1 MRVHLPS
8 SRGYFRLGFSIF
20 DAFWAA
26 LTPLLALYVR
36 GAYILSADGAATAA
50 LYCGIS
56 FVFALAAFLA
66 FRLHDALSRY
76 FSVHDVLNILKAS
89 SVAGLMSAVVLFTF
103 TRLEGIP
110 RSTPIIYVFILA
122 SGLIAARALVLLRD
136 SRNNLPIDE
145 LRPPSE
151 NIVMIGA
158 NHLSA
163 LYIKLVRSYSLNR
176 HRVVAVIDDE
186 ISLFGRRVAG
196 VPVVSTIAHIG
207 RTIEEFEVHGVCIDR
222 IIVGGDDALLPK
234 DSLAEVERVCHRH
247 DIELQ
252 FVPHLIGLN
261 ASKAKSNNDAT
272 AVVKSATSFVE
283 LPSYH
288 RVKRFVDFFVS
299 ALAIVLL
306 LPVIALISLLVLI
319 DLGSPV
325 VFWQQRLGRGGT
337 SFFLYKFRTLHPP
350 YDRRGLPVSEEDR
363 LSWIGRL
370 LRNGRLDELP
380 QLFNVL
386 VGEMS
391 LIGPRPLLPE
401 DQPTNCKLR
410 LLARPGLTGWA
421 QVNGGNL
428 ITNDEK
434 GALDDWYVWHAS
446 LWLDL
451 LIVGLTLGF
460 MFRGERRSEPALRQA
475 LLEQRKG
482 HFWKKPAFSR
492 KNVREELRPALRG
505 PLRTG
510 AKSIK
515 IRAQLEAQPDQLAA
529 TKVFD

>member
-1 MRVHLPS
+1 M
-8 SRGYFRLGFSIF
+8 
-20 DAFWAA
+20 
-26 LTPLLALYVR
+26 
-36 GAYILSADGAATAA
+36 
-50 LYCGIS
+50 
-56 FVFALAAFLA
+56 
-66 FRLHDALSRY
+66 
-76 FSVHDVLNILKAS
+76 
-89 SVAGLMSAVVLFTF
+89 
-103 TRLEGIP
+103 
-110 RSTPIIYVFILA
+110 
-122 SGLIAARALVLLRD
+122 
-136 SRNNLPIDE
+136 
-145 LRPPSE
+145 
-151 NIVMIGA
+151 
-158 NHLSA
+158 
-163 LYIKLVRSYSLNR
+163 
-176 HRVVAVIDDE
+176 
-186 ISLFGRRVAG
+186 
-196 VPVVSTIAHIG
+196 
-207 RTIEEFEVHGVCIDR
+207 
-222 IIVGGDDALLPK
+222 
-234 DSLAEVERVCHRH
+234 
-247 DIELQ
+247 
-252 FVPHLIGLN
+252 PHLIGLN

-325 VFWQQRLGRGGT
+325 VFWQQRLGRGGS

-446 LWLDL
+446 IWLDL

>member
-1 MRVHLPS
+1 MRAHLPS
-8 SRGYFRLGFSIF
+8 SRGYFRPGFSIF
-20 DAFWAA
+20 DTFWAA
-26 LTPLLALYVR
+26 LSPLLALYVR

-56 FVFALAAFLA
+56 FVFALTAFLA
-66 FRLHDALSRY
+66 FRLHEALSRY

-89 SVAGLMSAVVLFTF
+89 SVAGLMTAVVLFTF

-122 SGLIAARALVLLRD
+122 SCLIAACALVLLSD
-136 SRNNLPIDE
+136 STNNVPIDE
-145 LRPPSE
+145 IRPPSE

-163 LYIKLVRSYSLNR
+163 LYIKLVHSYSPTR
-176 HRVVAVIDDE
+176 HRVIAVIDDE

-196 VPVVSTIAHIG
+196 VPAVSTIAHIE

-222 IIVGGDDALLPK
+222 IIVGGDNALLSAE
-234 DSLAEVERVCHRH
+234 SLAEVEHVCRQR

-252 FVPHLIGLN
+252 FVPHLLGLDAFKARTN
-261 ASKAKSNNDAT
+261 AAA
-272 AVVKSATSFVE
+272 ALLRSASPFVE
-283 LPSYH
+283 LAGYH

-350 YDRRGLPVSEEDR
+350 
-363 LSWIGRL
+363 
-370 LRNGRLDELP
+370 
-380 QLFNVL
+380 
-386 VGEMS
+386 
-391 LIGPRPLLPE
+391 E

-428 ITNDEK
+428 VTNDEK

-451 LIVGLTLGF
+451 LIVALTLGF
-460 MFRGERRSEPALRQA
+460 MFRGERRSEPALKQA

-482 HFWKKPAFSR
+482 HYWKKPAYTR
-492 KNVREELRPALRG
+492 KIVRDELGPALRG
-505 PLRTG
+505 RPPSR
-510 AKSIK
+510 AIK
-515 IRAQLEAQPDQLAA
+515 IRPQLDAQPEQLAA
-529 TKVFD
+529 TKASD

>member
-1 MRVHLPS
+1 MRAHLPS
-8 SRGYFRLGFSIF
+8 SRGYFRPGFSIF
-20 DAFWAA
+20 DTFWAA
-26 LTPLLALYVR
+26 LSPLLALYVR

-56 FVFALAAFLA
+56 FVFALTAFLA
-66 FRLHDALSRY
+66 FRLHEALSRY

-89 SVAGLMSAVVLFTF
+89 SVAGLMTAVVLFTF

-136 SRNNLPIDE
+136 STNNVPIDE
-145 LRPPSE
+145 IRPPSE

-163 LYIKLVRSYSLNR
+163 LYIKLVHSYSPTR

-196 VPVVSTIAHIG
+196 VPVVSTIAHIE

-222 IIVGGDDALLPK
+222 IIVGGDNALLSAE
-234 DSLAEVERVCHRH
+234 SLAEVEHVCRQR

-252 FVPHLIGLN
+252 FVPHLLGLDAFKARTN
-261 ASKAKSNNDAT
+261 AAA
-272 AVVKSATSFVE
+272 ALLRSASPFVE

-350 YDRRGLPVSEEDR
+350 YDRRGLPVSEDDR

-428 ITNDEK
+428 VTNDEK

-451 LIVGLTLGF
+451 LIVALTLGF
-460 MFRGERRSEPALRQA
+460 MFRGEHRSEPALKQA

-482 HFWKKPAFSR
+482 HSWKKPAYTR
-492 KNVREELRPALRG
+492 KIVRDELGPALRG
-505 PLRTG
+505 RPPSR
-510 AKSIK
+510 AIK
-515 IRAQLEAQPDQLAA
+515 IRPQLDAQPEQLAA
-529 TKVFD
+529 TKASD

>member
-1 MRVHLPS
+1 MK
-8 SRGYFRLGFSIF
+8 F
-20 DAFWAA
+20 
-26 LTPLLALYVR
+26 VR
-36 GAYILSADGAATAA
+36 
-50 LYCGIS
+50 
-56 FVFALAAFLA
+56 
-66 FRLHDALSRY
+66 
-76 FSVHDVLNILKAS
+76 
-89 SVAGLMSAVVLFTF
+89 
-103 TRLEGIP
+103 
-110 RSTPIIYVFILA
+110 
-122 SGLIAARALVLLRD
+122 
-136 SRNNLPIDE
+136 
-145 LRPPSE
+145 RPKTS
-151 NIVMIGA
+151 VMIGA

-163 LYIKLVRSYSLNR
+163 LYIKLVRSYSPSR

-186 ISLFGRRVAG
+186 VSLFGRRIAG
-196 VPVVSTIAHIG
+196 VPVVSTIAHIE

-222 IIVGGDDALLPK
+222 IIVGGDDALLSK

-252 FVPHLIGLN
+252 FVPHLIGLD
-261 ASKAKSNNDAT
+261 AFKAKPNDAAT
-272 AVVKSATSFVE
+272 AVLKSAPSFVE

-299 ALAIVLL
+299 AIAIVLL

-350 YDRRGLPVSEEDR
+350 YDRRGLPVSEDDR

-401 DQPTNCKLR
+401 DQPTNSKLR

-428 ITNDEK
+428 VTNDEK
-434 GALDDWYVWHAS
+434 GALDEWYVWHAS

-482 HFWKKPAFSR
+482 HSWKKPASTR
-492 KNVREELRPALRG
+492 KIVREELGPALRG
-505 PLRTG
+505 PLPSR

-515 IRAQLEAQPDQLAA
+515 IRAQLEAQPDQLPQQRLSDTRLTRTLRPSKSSNIVARSLPSKLHKA
-529 TKVFD
+529 PNSPAKTLRTPGRKFRLVLKLYSAVGILTALLRIKNRKLNKTHGRQPLPFKPQLQVSCGCLRSQGPRRLNEPSFFSQSIFFP

>member
-8 SRGYFRLGFSIF
+8 SCGYFRPGFSIF
-20 DAFWAA
+20 DTFWAA
-26 LTPLLALYVR
+26 LAPLLALYVR

-56 FVFALAAFLA
+56 FVFALIAFLA

-76 FSVHDVLNILKAS
+76 FSVHDVFNILKAS
-89 SVAGLMSAVVLFTF
+89 SVAGLMTAVVLFTF
-103 TRLEGIP
+103 TRLDGIP

-136 SRNNLPIDE
+136 STNNVPIDE
-145 LRPPSE
+145 IRPPSE

-163 LYIKLVRSYSLNR
+163 LYIKLVRSYSPNR

-196 VPVVSTIAHIG
+196 VPVVSTIAHIE
-207 RTIEEFEVHGVCIDR
+207 RTIEEFDVHGVSVDR
-222 IIVGGDDALLPK
+222 IIVGGDDALLSK

-252 FVPHLIGLN
+252 FVPHLIGLD
-261 ASKAKSNNDAT
+261 AFKVKPDKDAT
-272 AVVKSATSFVE
+272 AVLKNAPSFAN

-288 RVKRFVDFFVS
+288 RIKRVVDFFFT
-299 ALAIVLL
+299 AAAIVLL
-306 LPVIALISLLVLI
+306 SPLIAFISLLVLI

-325 VFWQQRLGRGGT
+325 VFWQQRVGRAGT

-350 YDRRGLPVSEEDR
+350 FDRRGLPVSEDDR
-363 LSWIGRL
+363 LSWIGRF
-370 LRNGRLDELP
+370 LRSTRFDELP

-401 DQPTNCKLR
+401 DQPMNCKLR
-410 LLARPGLTGWA
+410 LLARPGVTGWA

-428 ITNDEK
+428 VTDDEK
-434 GALDDWYVWHAS
+434 GALDEWYVRHAS
-446 LWLDL
+446 FWLDL
-451 LIVGLTLGF
+451 RIVGLTFGF
-460 MFRGERRSEPALRQA
+460 MFRGEQRSEPALKQA
-475 LLEQRKG
+475 LLEQRKS
-482 HFWKKPAFSR
+482 HTWKIPAATR
-492 KNVREELRPALRG
+492 KNVREELGPAFRG
-505 PLRTG
+505 TLPSR

-515 IRAQLEAQPDQLAA
+515 IRAQLEAQPDQLERN
-529 TKVFD
+529 KGL

>member
-1 MRVHLPS
+1 
-8 SRGYFRLGFSIF
+8 
-20 DAFWAA
+20 
-26 LTPLLALYVR
+26 LLALYVR

-56 FVFALAAFLA
+56 FVFALIAFLA
-66 FRLHDALSRY
+66 FRLHEALSRY
-76 FSVHDVLNILKAS
+76 FSVLDVLNILKAS
-89 SVAGLMSAVVLFTF
+89 SVAGLMTAVILFTF

-136 SRNNLPIDE
+136 GTNKVSIDE
-145 LRPPSE
+145 IRPPSE

-163 LYIKLVRSYSLNR
+163 LYIKLVRSYSPTR
-176 HRVVAVIDDE
+176 HRVVAVLDDE

-196 VPVVSTIAHIG
+196 VPVVSTIAHIE
-207 RTIEEFEVHGVCIDR
+207 RTIEEFEIHGVCIDR
-222 IIVGGDDALLPK
+222 IIVGGDNALLSAE
-234 DSLAEVERVCHRH
+234 SLAEVEHVCRQR

-252 FVPHLIGLN
+252 FVPHLLGLDAFKARTN
-261 ASKAKSNNDAT
+261 AAAAILRSVSP
-272 AVVKSATSFVE
+272 FVE

-350 YDRRGLPVSEEDR
+350 YDRRGLPVSEDDR

-401 DQPTNCKLR
+401 DQPTNSKLR

-428 ITNDEK
+428 VTDDEK
-434 GALDDWYVWHAS
+434 GALDEWYVRRAS
-446 LWLDL
+446 FWLDL
-451 LIVGLTLGF
+451 RIVTLTIGF
-460 MFRGERRSEPALRQA
+460 IFRGEHRSEPALRLA
-475 LLEQRKG
+475 RLEQRRS
-482 HFWKKPAFSR
+482 HSWKTPASTR
-492 KNVREELRPALRG
+492 KVVREELGAALRG
-505 PLRTG
+505 PLPSR
-510 AKSIK
+510 AKAIK
-515 IRAQLEAQPDQLAA
+515 IRAQLEAQSDQLQRN
-529 TKVFD
+529 KIL